1 MPRAASPAAPTD
13 VTTGATD
20 GWTEALAQA
29 AHADVT
35 NDGRERLKTILID
48 SFAVALA
55 ALKHPAALA
64 ARRYA
69 TAFVSDSAPCAIW
82 GTSRRA
88 SAEVAALANGVL
100 LRCHDYNDLYIGRKS
115 WGHPSDIVAA
125 LLAFAER
132 ERTSGTDFLDALA
145 VGYDITLALFDT
157 LPAASVGWDYSNLT
171 AIGAV
176 CGLARLKKLTPQQ
189 TREALAIAV
198 IPHLASDEIESGDL
212 NRRGDLT
219 MWKRF
224 NAGDAVRQAVY
235 ACDLARAGVEGA
247 VRPFEGKFGFL
258 NKLGA
263 SAEALA
269 VVRENLSDHTGL
281 DRVVL
286 KRWPVGS
293 RAQNAIQAALDA
305 RGKIGNVESIAA
317 IRVSTTDAVFEHLV
331 NSRPAPW
338 APISRET
345 ADHSLP
351 YIVASAVLDGR
362 IGTDS
367 FSPQRVRDPA
377 RQAFVRKVEVT
388 PDLPGSGL
396 AAFGAKIEIVMSDGR
411 SIAADQSRPMAPN
424 EEGLRQMVE
433 VKFSDSA
440 KGRISPTNAAAALEM
455 LWTLE
460 DSSDLQSLTQLLAV
474 ADDAQLDHDPE
485 E

>member
-1 MPRAASPAAPTD
+1 VS
-13 VTTGATD
+13 VGATD
-20 GWTEALAQA
+20 RWTEALAQA
-29 AHADVT
+29 AHADVSG
-35 NDGRERLKTILID
+35 DGGERLKTILID

-69 TAFVSDSAPCAIW
+69 SAFLSEGAPCAIW

-88 SAEVAALANGVL
+88 NAEVAALANGVL

-125 LLAFAER
+125 LLALAER
-132 ERTSGTDFLDALA
+132 VRTGGNDFLDALA

-176 CGLARLKKLTPQQ
+176 CASARLMKLTPQQ

-198 IPHLASDEIESGDL
+198 IPHFASDEIESGDL

-224 NAGDAVRQAVY
+224 NAGDAIRQAVY

-247 VRPFEGKFGFL
+247 VWPFEGKYGFL

-263 SAEALA
+263 SVDALA
-269 VVRENLSDHTGL
+269 VLRETLSDHTRLG
-281 DRVVL
+281 RVVL

-293 RAQNAIQAALDA
+293 RAQSAIQAALDA
-305 RGKIGNVESIAA
+305 RSKVGNVENIAA
-317 IRVSTTDAVFEHLV
+317 IRVSTTDAVFKHLV
-331 NSRPAPW
+331 RSRPAPW

-377 RQAFVRKVEVT
+377 QQAFVKKVEVT
-388 PDLPGSGL
+388 PDLPGPDL

-411 SIAADQSRPMAPN
+411 SIAADQSKPVVPDEN
-424 EEGLRQMVE
+424 GLRQMVE
-433 VKFSDSA
+433 AKFSDSG
-440 KGRISPTNAAAALEM
+440 KGRISPTKVAAALEM
-455 LWTLE
+455 LRALE
-460 DSSDLQSLTQLLAV
+460 DCSDLRSLTRLLAV
-474 ADDAQLDHDPE
+474 ADDAQLDRDSE